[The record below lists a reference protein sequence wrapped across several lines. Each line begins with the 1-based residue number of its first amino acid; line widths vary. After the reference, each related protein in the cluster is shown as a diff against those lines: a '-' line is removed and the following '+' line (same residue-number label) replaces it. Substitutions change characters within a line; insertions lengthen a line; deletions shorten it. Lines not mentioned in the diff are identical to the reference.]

1 MESEKVIYWM
11 TLGVLVLATTTGF
24 VTKHRGW
31 GDRLA
36 EHSIALLSQ
45 ASEMATNYAGI
56 AGEVLGR
63 GESDLALPPRM
74 VVDVQNDVQDVDVLS
89 ADVLNADVLNKVET
103 RLACVQRTLA
113 HRQAEMDRLRAIRFR
128 VRGLERVPRTMVW
141 PDRNLVIEVPQE
153 PPTPDDTF

>member
-24 VTKHRGW
+24 VTEHRGW

-36 EHSIALLSQ
+36 EHSTALLSQ
-45 ASEMATNYAGI
+45 ASEMAANYAGI
-56 AGEVLGR
+56 AAEVLGR
-63 GESDLALPPRM
+63 GENDLALPPQA
-74 VVDVQNDVQDVDVLS
+74 VVDVQNVDM
-89 ADVLNADVLNKVET
+89 LNVDMLNKVQT
-103 RLACVQRTLA
+103 RLACVQRTLGR
-113 HRQAEMDRLRAIRFR
+113 RQAEMARLQAMRFR
-128 VRGLERVPRTMVW
+128 VRALERIPRAMVW